1 MTLVQRLRPVA
12 VRHMLASMHNKRG
25 RAMNEGYWIAPETII
40 VAGVAISTQAPI
52 NVRSGRVL
60 GDGLTAAARV
70 AGGVLLS
77 MQG

>member
-1 MTLVQRLRPVA
+1 
-12 VRHMLASMHNKRG
+12 
-25 RAMNEGYWIAPETII
+25 MNEGYWIAPETII